1 MGKLSF
7 GKIEKIRSFLP
18 AICLL
23 LILLVN
29 LVKTPDFFDV
39 SLTNGVF
46 YGFIIDV
53 INRGSE
59 LAIIAVGMTLV
70 VSVSGGVDIS
80 VGSVAALTAAVIT
93 NILSG
98 GEVSV
103 NTLHA
108 PIVLAM
114 AAGLASAFICG
125 VWNGFLVAHLK
136 IQPMVATL
144 ILYTAGR
151 GIAQLICGGQITY
164 IRVDAYRALGSNI
177 GNNPVP
183 TPIYLAA
190 AVMILTAIFLRFTS
204 FGLYARAVGMNAEA
218 ARLSGLNPRSIKFLT
233 YIISAVLAGLA
244 GAIYSS
250 RIYSCDA
257 NNIGLNVEMDAILA
271 VLLGGNKLKGG
282 KFSISGSV
290 IGAYTIQA
298 LTTSL
303 YAMGVSSVQIPL
315 SKAAVILIA
324 LSLQSPEIE
333 KIFRKVRKTGASPLV
348 KEAAQL

>member
-39 SLTNGVF
+39 SVTNGVF

-125 VWNGFLVAHLK
+125 VWNGFLVAHLN

-218 ARLSGLNPRSIKFLT
+218 ARLSGLNPRSIKYLT

-333 KIFRKVRKTGASPLV
+333 KIFRKVRKTGASPLA